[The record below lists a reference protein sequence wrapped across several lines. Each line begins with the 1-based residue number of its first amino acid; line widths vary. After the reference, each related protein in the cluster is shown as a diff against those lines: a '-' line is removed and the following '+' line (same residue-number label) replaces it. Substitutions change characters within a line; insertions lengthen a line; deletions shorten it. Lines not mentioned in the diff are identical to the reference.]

1 MWTGKLKIQLKTIAQ
16 RNSSKHEPL
25 LLLGLT
31 HVQECSHLEVN
42 VCLEVVEVVGRSD
55 QPDAIVRL
63 DGSASFNHV
72 HHCNGT
78 SEVLHKTSTV

>member
-1 MWTGKLKIQLKTIAQ
+1 MWTGKLKIRLKTIAQ
-16 RNSSKHEPL
+16 RYSSKHEPL

-42 VCLEVVEVVGRSD
+42 VCFEVVEVVGRSD

-63 DGSASFNHV
+63 DGSAPFNHV

-78 SEVLHKTSTV
+78 SEVLHKTSTI